1 MLLREGY
8 CCYTAASTPFE
19 ADSDILKQTHLAE
32 MKTYG
37 LNEGGSPTLAPA
49 PPLREPFLQVLLQK
63 ESTT

>member
-32 MKTYG
+32 MKD
-37 LNEGGSPTLAPA
+37 LWIE
-49 PPLREPFLQVLLQK
+49 
-63 ESTT
+63 